1 MADPR
6 KPAPRGGSSA
16 RPDAKSPA
24 VKNSP
29 APKPRKSTM
38 ADLEA
43 SGGEVSS
50 ATSGNVF
57 DVARIRQL
65 VELMKEHDLNEI
77 DLRESRHRIRIQRG
91 ATMQQMTFAPQ
102 PQYAP
107 PPTVT
112 STPTSTPTTAS
123 AGKSVAAEGANIV
136 TIKSPMVGT
145 FYSRAN
151 PKSNPFVKV
160 GDRVD
165 TNTTICIVEA
175 MKVFNEIPAEVRGTI
190 VAVLVEDGEA
200 VEFDKPLF
208 KVDTSK

>member
-1 MADPR
+1 MADAR
-6 KPAPRGGSSA
+6 KPSSKAGSAARQGSSA
-16 RPDAKSPA
+16 AGSHSAKGPA
-24 VKNSP
+24 SK
-29 APKPRKSTM
+29 KPRKNNM
-38 ADLEA
+38 AE
-43 SGGEVSS
+43 SETV
-50 ATSGNVF
+50 TGNVF
-57 DVARIRQL
+57 DVERIRRL

-91 ATMQQMTFAPQ
+91 AAV
-102 PQYAP
+102 QYAAPMMAAP
-107 PPTVT
+107 PAMAAPAPAAAPV
-112 STPTSTPTTAS
+112 PA
-123 AGKSVAAEGANIV
+123 AAGGGKSVAMDGPGITV
-136 TIKSPMVGT
+136 IKSPMVGT

-165 TNTTICIVEA
+165 TNTTVCIVEA

>member
-1 MADPR
+1 MADSD
-6 KPAPRGGSSA
+6 AASS
-16 RPDAKSPA
+16 
-24 VKNSP
+24 N
-29 APKPRKSTM
+29 
-38 ADLEA
+38 
-43 SGGEVSS
+43 
-50 ATSGNVF
+50 TSGNVF

-91 ATMQQMTFAPQ
+91 ATMQTMTYAPQ
-102 PQYAP
+102 AHYGP

-112 STPTSTPTTAS
+112 STPSTQPTMTGD
-123 AGKSVAAEGANIV
+123 AGKSVAAEGAHIAL
-136 TIKSPMVGT
+136 IKSPMVGT
-145 FYSRAN
+145 YYSRAN

-165 TNTTICIVEA
+165 TNTTVCIVEA
-175 MKVFNEIPAEVRGTI
+175 MKVFNEIPAEMRGTI

>member
-1 MADPR
+1 MADAR
-6 KPAPRGGSSA
+6 KPSPKAGSTARQAAAASSA
-16 RPDAKSPA
+16 AAKGPA
-24 VKNSP
+24 SK
-29 APKPRKSTM
+29 KPRKNNM
-38 ADLEA
+38 AE
-43 SGGEVSS
+43 SETV
-50 ATSGNVF
+50 TGNVF
-57 DVARIRQL
+57 DVERIRRL

-91 ATMQQMTFAPQ
+91 AAVQYAAPVMQAAPQ
-102 PQYAP
+102 MMAAP
-107 PPTVT
+107 AP
-112 STPTSTPTTAS
+112 TAS
-123 AGKSVAAEGANIV
+123 AAPAASGGGKSVAMDGPGITV
-136 TIKSPMVGT
+136 IKSPMVGT

-165 TNTTICIVEA
+165 TNTTVCIVEA

>member
-1 MADPR
+1 MAD
-6 KPAPRGGSSA
+6 SE
-16 RPDAKSPA
+16 A
-24 VKNSP
+24 V
-29 APKPRKSTM
+29 T
-38 ADLEA
+38 
-43 SGGEVSS
+43 
-50 ATSGNVF
+50 GNVF
-57 DVARIRQL
+57 DVDRIRRL

-91 ATMQQMTFAPQ
+91 AAV
-102 PQYAP
+102 QYAP
-107 PPTVT
+107 QQFAAPIMAAA
-112 STPTSTPTTAS
+112 TPAPAP
-123 AGKSVAAEGANIV
+123 VAAAATAAPKGPVADGPGITV
-136 TIKSPMVGT
+136 IKSPMVGT

-151 PKSNPFVKV
+151 PKANAFVKV

-165 TNTTICIVEA
+165 SNTTVCIIEA